1 MRLLCFG
8 WLLALCVF
16 SLQMPQ
22 FSAFTN
28 GTLLPY
34 YICGPPTDGLP
45 KSLGTWL
52 PYSKRSTAAVGTT
65 ATTPRLDYPLDVG
78 NGGSI
83 LNTKLVVTNWHNRN
97 STTACKQVIFVT
109 SALTANAA
117 VVNQIVPGQTHT
129 LTLTI
134 NAHPDANGIPQCDT
148 YTSAAQVTADDI
160 ANIALDGAV
169 VYAINATG
177 ARVGTFTAFGDAN
190 LNPVTMQSWV
200 ACGPVG
206 TGIAH
211 NQLISCV
218 GQYFGIQWVA
228 PGNLAVGST
237 VTFKGAAVSDGGYGA
252 HASTLNIILPAAAGI
267 AVTKP
272 TITAIKEIGDV
283 LAVFFNDNAKNAP
296 AGNTPILAT
305 KFSVAITVNGA
316 AIPKFNVT
324 QSPALVKIDQTIK
337 GKTVVATVT
346 GFNPTALP
354 STSAPF
360 TVVVSNGQV
369 SKAVDPAA
377 VLALCPGDVVAQ
389 LNLYG
394 MEPDPDNQCQFQTQL
409 VGNNTVTLDA
419 TGITYTAT
427 STSTDSTTM
436 TIAIAA
442 SVGGTAL
449 VAIIAIAGYL
459 YWKRQKDFAERNRVS
474 SIQREFTTRA

>member
-1 MRLLCFG
+1 
-8 WLLALCVF
+8 
-16 SLQMPQ
+16 MPQ

-45 KSLGTWL
+45 KSLGGWL
-52 PYSKRSTAAVGTT
+52 PFSKRSTAAVGTT
-65 ATTPRLDYPLDVG
+65 TTTPRLDYPLDVG

-83 LNTKLVVTNWHNRN
+83 LNTQLVVTNWHNRN
-97 STTACKQVIFVT
+97 TTVACKQVIFVT

-134 NAHPDANGIPQCDT
+134 NAHPNAAGIPVCDT

-169 VYAINATG
+169 VYAINPNNNN

-190 LNPVTMQSWV
+190 LNPITMQSWV

-206 TGIAH
+206 TGIVH

-228 PGNLAVGST
+228 PGNLAAGGS
-237 VTFKGAAVSDGGYGA
+237 VTFKGAGVTDGGYGA
-252 HASTLNIILPAAAGI
+252 HASTLPVITPAAAGI

-283 LAVFFNDNAKNAP
+283 LAIFFNDNAKNAP
-296 AGNTPILAT
+296 AGNAPILAT
-305 KFSVAITVNGA
+305 KFSVAVTIGTA
-316 AIPKFNVT
+316 AVPKFNVT

-337 GKTVVATVT
+337 GKSVTATVT
-346 GFNPTALP
+346 GFNAIALP
-354 STSAPF
+354 STSNQF
-360 TVVVSNGQV
+360 TVLVSSGPV
-369 SKAVDPAA
+369 TKAVDSAA
-377 VLALCPGDVVAQ
+377 ILALCPGDVVAQ
-389 LNLYG
+389 LA
-394 MEPDPDNQCQFQTQL
+394 MFQMDTDPDNQCQFQMQL

-419 TGITYTAT
+419 TGITLTAT

-459 YWKRQKDFAERNRVS
+459 YWKRQKDLSERNRVS